1 MLLVAKVIL
10 EESHCMLVCRR
21 NGEREPGAFTAPS
34 RPEIAV
40 QNKHLVKCI
49 EQQEA
54 AAPMQS
60 QYPIE
65 PYTVGSGDTAPIP
78 APAAGL
84 RGNVFITYTYT
95 QGCMMR
101 NRSCHL
107 FKLNTMKWKSV
118 FKREYENCTKKLI

>member
-1 MLLVAKVIL
+1 
-10 EESHCMLVCRR
+10 
-21 NGEREPGAFTAPS
+21 
-34 RPEIAV
+34 
-40 QNKHLVKCI
+40 
-49 EQQEA
+49 
-54 AAPMQS
+54 MQS

-65 PYTVGSGDTAPIP
+65 PYTVGSGGTAPIP

-84 RGNVFITYTYT
+84 QGNVFITYTYT